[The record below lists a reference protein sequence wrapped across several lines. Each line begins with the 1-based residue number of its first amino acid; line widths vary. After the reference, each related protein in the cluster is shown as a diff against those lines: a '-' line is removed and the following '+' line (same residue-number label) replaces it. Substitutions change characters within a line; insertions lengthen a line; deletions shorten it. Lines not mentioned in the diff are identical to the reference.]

1 MRKIDEQMS
10 AAVARRIN
18 WGMGNTR
25 VIINNSNGLE
35 VRLHGFLIYQEKDGV
50 KYFTL
55 AGWDTLTTRTRLRA
69 LGVDIK
75 RVGGKTYYDGSVVD
89 KNEWYAV

>member
-1 MRKIDEQMS
+1 MRGIDKQMS
-10 AAVARRIN
+10 AAVAGRIN
-18 WGMGNTR
+18 WGMGNTC
-25 VIINNSNGLE
+25 VIINSNGLE
-35 VRLHGFLIYQEKDGV
+35 VRLHGLLIYQEKDGV

-55 AGWDTLTTRTRLRA
+55 AGWDTPTTRTRLRA